1 MIDIDIKEVEAGIIQ
16 ILRSELSSAEIDD
29 QIDDKTS
36 LLRDIGLDSVQI
48 IEFVVALE
56 QKFGVPI
63 VDEELS
69 AELFDEF
76 GRLVRYIHTKMK
88 ERVHSS

>member
-63 VDEELS
+63 V
-69 AELFDEF
+69 
-76 GRLVRYIHTKMK
+76 G
-88 ERVHSS
+88 